1 MTAKAGGGS
10 LVPAPT
16 LLVNAGKR
24 DVYRGMSDYR
34 ALLDR
39 VEGLCALLAGEE
51 RVNAER
57 VVAACRELDGRERL
71 DGKLVSTTWDNEL
84 KRELARLA
92 ELLGRRT
99 AQALPAATLGRA
111 ALADLAGDTVSV
123 RALRADCDAKLRM
136 LGH

>member
-1 MTAKAGGGS
+1 
-10 LVPAPT
+10 
-16 LLVNAGKR
+16 
-24 DVYRGMSDYR
+24 MSDYS

-57 VVAACRELDGRERL
+57 VIAACRELDARERL
-71 DGKLVSTTWDNEL
+71 EGKLVPATSDIAL
-84 KRELARLA
+84 KRELARLT
-92 ELLGRRT
+92 EVLGRRA